1 MAEQELPEIKLD
13 SDNLYQE
20 EVFTDRR
27 VGTLMRLTP
36 VNKDGSRDD
45 SRDVVYAGQAS
56 LMTPMGSLP
65 LHFSLEADSIED
77 ALAKY
82 PDEANKALEKTL
94 KELEEMR
101 QEQQGGG
108 IITPDKMGGGGQ
120 GGLGGAPGGLG
131 GGQGGGGIQIP

>member
-45 SRDVVYAGQAS
+45 GRNIIYVGQAS

-65 LHFSLEADSIED
+65 LHFQLEADSLED

-82 PDEANKALEKTL
+82 PDEANKALERTL

-101 QEQQGGG
+101 REQAGGG
-108 IITPDKMGGGGQ
+108 IITPDKMGGA
-120 GGLGGAPGGLG
+120 GGLGGQ
-131 GGQGGGGIQIP
+131 GGQGGGGGIQMP

>member
-13 SDNLYQE
+13 TDNLYHE

-36 VNKDGSRDD
+36 VHKDGSRDD
-45 SRDVVYAGQAS
+45 SRDIAYVGQAS

-65 LHFSLEADSIED
+65 LHFALEADSLDD
-77 ALAKY
+77 ALAKF
-82 PDEANKALEKTL
+82 PDEAHKALERTL

-101 QEQQGGG
+101 REQAGGG
-108 IITPDKMGGGGQ
+108 IITPDKLGGGGFGGQ
-120 GGLGGAPGGLG
+120 GGLGGQG
-131 GGQGGGGIQIP
+131 GGGGIQMP

>member
-1 MAEQELPEIKLD
+1 MAQQELPEIKLD

-82 PDEANKALEKTL
+82 PEEANKALEKTL

-101 QEQQGGG
+101 KEQQGGG
-108 IITPDKMGGGGQ
+108 IITPDKMGGGQGGFGGGQ
-120 GGLGGAPGGLG
+120 GGLGGAG
-131 GGQGGGGIQIP
+131 GGGGIQMP

>member
-13 SDNLYQE
+13 EDNLYQE

-45 SRDVVYAGQAS
+45 GRDTVYVGQAS

-65 LHFSLEADSIED
+65 LHFQLEADSLED

-82 PDEANKALEKTL
+82 PGEANKALERTL

-101 QEQQGGG
+101 REQAGGG
-108 IITPDKMGGGGQ
+108 IITPDKMGGA
-120 GGLGGAPGGLG
+120 GGLGGQ
-131 GGQGGGGIQIP
+131 GGQGGGGGIQMP

>member
-13 SDNLYQE
+13 DDNLYQE
-20 EVFTDRR
+20 EAFTDRR

-45 SRDVVYAGQAS
+45 GRNIVYVGQAS

-65 LHFSLEADSIED
+65 LHFQLEADSLED

-82 PDEANKALEKTL
+82 PDEANKALERTL

-101 QEQQGGG
+101 REQAGGG
-108 IITPDKMGGGGQ
+108 IITPDKMGGA
-120 GGLGGAPGGLG
+120 GGL
-131 GGQGGGGIQIP
+131 GGQGGGGGIQMP